1 MQEKE
6 QEKRDKRKRDL
17 EELIA
22 KREAALVF
30 AKNEEEKMK
39 RRRAEAH
46 KLSKVHIEQ
55 AVSGHL
61 TELYFKQIRN
71 ITDLRQDL

>member
-61 TELYFKQIRN
+61 TKCISSKNVEKISA
-71 ITDLRQDL
+71 